1 MPKKKEEITEEVVA
15 EEVTEAVED
24 KPKKKTAKKA
34 KEEAIKDNTEVVVAE
49 DAEVEAPAEEKVHKS
64 HKPNV
69 KKNPH
74 GKKYKAVEGLVDK
87 NKEYELDEA
96 IALLKK
102 TATTKFDSSVEIH
115 MNLNLDLTNPE
126 QQIRGSVSM
135 PAGLGKAK
143 KVCAIVG
150 PEKEKEAKDA
160 GADTVGGQDVIE
172 KIEKG
177 WMDFDVVVAT
187 PDMMPQI
194 GKIGKTLGTKGLM
207 PNPKTGTVTPE
218 PGKAITEIKK
228 GKADYRVDKT
238 GTVHAAVG
246 KVSFDDAK
254 LKENIETF
262 IDAIHKAKPA
272 SAKGTYLVSIFLTTT
287 MGPSVKLVK

>member
-1 MPKKKEEITEEVVA
+1 MPKKKEEITEEAVA
-15 EEVTEAVED
+15 EEVTEVDEEAVEEV
-24 KPKKKTAKKA
+24 KA
-34 KEEAIKDNTEVVVAE
+34 D
-49 DAEVEAPAEEKVHKS
+49 EAPVEKTHKS
-64 HKPNV
+64 HQPNI

-74 GKKYKAVEGLVDK
+74 GKKYREVAKLVEKDK
-87 NKEYELDEA
+87 DYELDEA
-96 IALLKK
+96 IAIIKK

-126 QQIRGSVSM
+126 HQIRGSVSM

-143 KVCAIVG
+143 KVCAIVS
-150 PEKEKEAKDA
+150 PEKAKEAKDA
-160 GADTVGGQDVIE
+160 GAESVGGQDLIE

-177 WMDFDVVVAT
+177 WLDFDVVVAT

-218 PGKAITEIKK
+218 PGKAIAEIKK

-246 KVSFDDAK
+246 KVSFEDAK

-262 IDAIHKAKPA
+262 IDAIQKAKPA
-272 SAKGTYLVSIFLTTT
+272 SAKGSYLTSIFLTST
-287 MGPSVKLVK
+287 MGPSVKIIK